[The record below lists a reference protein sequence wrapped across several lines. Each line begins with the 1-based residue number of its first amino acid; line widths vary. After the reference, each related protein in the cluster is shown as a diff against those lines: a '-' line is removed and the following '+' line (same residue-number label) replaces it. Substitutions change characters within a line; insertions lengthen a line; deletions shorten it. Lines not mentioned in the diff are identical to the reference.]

1 AAGGHRPPGR
11 ELPVH
16 RLRPH
21 GPLRPGRVLWRQ
33 PGERQP
39 VRERQGRRAAAGHPD
54 RAQCALDHHR
64 ALEQVRL
71 RAAPR
76 HGPGVPVRVRREE
89 RPARGEYAA
98 RGADEA
104 GQRAAAHHQLA
115 GRALPLPAERADRDG
130 DHDGDRAR
138 WNPEGDRFRVVLA
151 GGQQVHAGRTAPDTR
166 PQRGQRHLGLRH
178 PRHARRALRVRGGTH
193 RQHDQPA
200 RVRWQRQA
208 HLCIQHADGDAAAR
222 FPHRPD
228 GALHGRDRREV
239 GHHFFLCHRSRQ
251 RGAEAAWK
259 VPDRQGLELGRDRE
273 LRVSAVNPAQPV
285 GASVARPAPRPI
297 FPWAARLYQPLEP
310 FAYTLIRAA
319 TGAIFIPHG
328 IQKLFLGTAGGP
340 IGYVMGGLEL
350 LGGLL
355 ILFGILVRPVA
366 LMLIIDV
373 LMVIVANMAKGWL
386 WTRGG
391 VQYHT
396 FLLGMVI
403 AVFIGGAGRHAVGS
417 WVIQRFDDLLV
428 PFAYAFARIWFALLI
443 LPSGYE
449 KVFSD
454 GAARIA
460 AGNVLK
466 TGFYPPM
473 FWAWVVALLE
483 FVGMI

>member
-1 AAGGHRPPGR
+1 MSSI
-11 ELPVH
+11 
-16 RLRPH
+16 
-21 GPLRPGRVLWRQ
+21 
-33 PGERQP
+33 
-39 VRERQGRRAAAGHPD
+39 
-54 RAQCALDHHR
+54 
-64 ALEQVRL
+64 
-71 RAAPR
+71 
-76 HGPGVPVRVRREE
+76 
-89 RPARGEYAA
+89 PAT
-98 RGADEA
+98 GAVEA
-104 GQRAAAHHQLA
+104 G
-115 GRALPLPAERADRDG
+115 
-130 DHDGDRAR
+130 
-138 WNPEGDRFRVVLA
+138 
-151 GGQQVHAGRTAPDTR
+151 
-166 PQRGQRHLGLRH
+166 
-178 PRHARRALRVRGGTH
+178 
-193 RQHDQPA
+193 
-200 RVRWQRQA
+200 
-208 HLCIQHADGDAAAR
+208 
-222 FPHRPD
+222 
-228 GALHGRDRREV
+228 
-239 GHHFFLCHRSRQ
+239 RS
-251 RGAEAAWK
+251 
-259 VPDRQGLELGRDRE
+259 
-273 LRVSAVNPAQPV
+273 
-285 GASVARPAPRPI
+285 ASPI
-297 FPWAARLYQPLEP
+297 FPWAARLYRPLEP
-310 FAYTLIRAA
+310 YAYTLIRAA

-328 IQKLFLGTAGGP
+328 IQKLFFGTAGGP

-355 ILFGILVRPVA
+355 IVLGILVRPMA

-428 PFAYAFARIWFALLI
+428 PFAYAFARVWFALLI

-483 FVGMI
+483 FVGMILLAAGLFTRPIAFMMAIELGVIVLMIQMPNGWFWTSRGTEFAAILFLVCLAFVLGGGGKFSLDRKLGKEF